1 MSFRIEPI
9 RGVLLA
15 ARRGRRTTKQ
25 AAAHAVGRSS
35 VVVTR
40 DASNVRL
47 GLTDES
53 GPKKPYMI
61 VSHAHY
67 DKLKALHAQASARNL

>member
-1 MSFRIEPI
+1 MFGIEPI
-9 RGVLLA
+9 RGFLLD
-15 ARRGRRTTKQ
+15 ARRGRRPIKQ
-25 AAAHAVGRSS
+25 AAAQAVGRCS

-47 GLTDES
+47 ALTDET

-67 DKLKALHAQASARNL
+67 EKLKALHARASARNL